1 MKRFI
6 PTIFASLSLLVLF
19 SSPSAAQNV
28 LPLDK
33 IQNQADLDKTL
44 TALDAA
50 LFDSY
55 NKCDLE
61 KFSTF
66 FVDDVEFYHD
76 QGGVTLGKA
85 ALTDSVKKNIC
96 GKVTRELV
104 PGTLKV
110 YYMKGYGALEE
121 GVHRFHHP
129 GHEDTEGV
137 GEGQFI
143 HLWQF
148 KDGAWKITRVI
159 SYDHHS
165 AGK

>member
-1 MKRFI
+1 MIHR
-6 PTIFASLSLLVLF
+6 SVLF
-19 SSPSAAQNV
+19 VLALSSLATAQTI

-33 IQNQADLDKTL
+33 IQNQQDLDRTV

-55 NKCDLE
+55 NRCDLT
-61 KFSTF
+61 KFESF

-104 PGTLKV
+104 PSSLHV
-110 YYMKGYGALEE
+110 YYMKGYGALEV

-143 HLWQF
+143 HLWQY

-159 SYDHHS
+159 SYDHH
-165 AGK
+165 AAAK

>member
-1 MKRFI
+1 MIRR
-6 PTIFASLSLLVLF
+6 SLLFLVLILALSNF
-19 SSPSAAQNV
+19 VSAQTI

-33 IQNQADLDKTL
+33 IQNQQDLDRTV

-55 NKCDLE
+55 NRCDLT
-61 KFSTF
+61 KFESF

-104 PGTLKV
+104 PSTLHV
-110 YYMKGYGALEE
+110 YYMKGYGALEV

-143 HLWQF
+143 HLWQY

-159 SYDHHS
+159 SYDHH
-165 AGK
+165 AAAK